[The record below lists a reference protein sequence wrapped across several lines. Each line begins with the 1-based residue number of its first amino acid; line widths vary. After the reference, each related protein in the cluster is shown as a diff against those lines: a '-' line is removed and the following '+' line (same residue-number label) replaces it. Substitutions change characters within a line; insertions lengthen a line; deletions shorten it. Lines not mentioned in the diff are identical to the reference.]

1 MNNMVIIINYSP
13 DMALVYNVDVNYATN
28 KPTHLSHWLCLNS
41 FCSFSS
47 VSESE
52 CNDQC

>member
-1 MNNMVIIINYSP
+1 MNHMVIIINYRP
-13 DMALVYNVDVNYATN
+13 DMALVYDVDVNYVIN
-28 KPTHLSHWLCLNS
+28 KPTHLNYWLCSIS
-41 FCSFSS
+41 FHSFSS